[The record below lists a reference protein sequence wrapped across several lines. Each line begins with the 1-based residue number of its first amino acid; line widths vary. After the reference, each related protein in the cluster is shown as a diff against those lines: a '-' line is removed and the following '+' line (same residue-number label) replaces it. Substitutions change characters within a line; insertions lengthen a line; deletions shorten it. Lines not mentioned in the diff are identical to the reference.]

1 MDTALTVLEICSKYL
16 QVGFVAQTRIEFLAF
31 RLFTLS
37 FNLFFVK
44 ICKLE
49 IRKLLLL
56 RSHPALIRFVPI

>member
-1 MDTALTVLEICSKYL
+1 MQKVFMSW
-16 QVGFVAQTRIEFLAF
+16 FVAQTRNEFLAF